1 MGCNMRNGR
10 KGDIRTCLFCGCG
23 GWAAFL
29 YDRTVPKIGAAFPD
43 SPVRLWIAAYAK
55 LAPCGAQKAT
65 PQSLERVESR
75 KPCHIF
81 ITGSV
86 YNSVALHTVEKTGC

>member
-1 MGCNMRNGR
+1 MRNGR
-10 KGDIRTCLFCGCG
+10 KGDIRTCLFVWCG

-55 LAPCGAQKAT
+55 LAPVGAQTSNAAIDRT
-65 PQSLERVESR
+65 GRLLE
-75 KPCHIF
+75 
-81 ITGSV
+81 
-86 YNSVALHTVEKTGC
+86 ALPYFHHWFCI

>member
-29 YDRTVPKIGAAFPD
+29 YDRTIPKIGAAFPD
-43 SPVRLWIAAYAK
+43 SPIRLWIAAYAK
-55 LAPCGAQKAT
+55 LAPCGAQTSNAA
-65 PQSLERVESR
+65 
-75 KPCHIF
+75 
-81 ITGSV
+81 ITRTGRIPE
-86 YNSVALHTVEKTGC
+86 ALPYFHHWFCI

>member
-1 MGCNMRNGR
+1 MEDMRNGR
-10 KGDIRTCLFCGCG
+10 KGEYLDLPFFCGCG

-55 LAPCGAQKAT
+55 LAPDGAQTSNAAIAGT
-65 PQSLERVESR
+65 GRLLEASPYFRHWF
-75 KPCHIF
+75 CI
-81 ITGSV
+81 
-86 YNSVALHTVEKTGC
+86 